1 MYARIRAFISFV
13 YIFYESRVSSKHCV
27 FVCKN
32 IAKQQVHCLLYVQ
45 DIVEYTVG
53 HSVSG
58 ICSVCV

>member
-1 MYARIRAFISFV
+1 M

-32 IAKQQVHCLLYVQ
+32 IAKQQVHSLMYVQ

-53 HSVSG
+53 HKV
-58 ICSVCV
+58 CLAYVVCVCDMSLMFLGP